1 MPPVNQAADLSAP
14 ELTVRLHQQGLVAA
28 YGRFALET
36 DDLQTILDEA
46 SCVAADGLKVR
57 FAKVLQCL
65 PEEQAFL
72 VRAGV
77 GWKPGVVGH
86 ARVGGD
92 LDSPAGY
99 AFRTGVPVISND
111 LAAEPRFRTPKLLLE
126 HGIRSAINVLVRTD
140 GEDFGVLEVDSS
152 HRGEFGESDVAFL
165 QTLANTLAVAI
176 RAQKREDGK
185 AQMLQEKEALLREN
199 ERLLREKDLL
209 VREIHHRVTNSLQLV
224 HSALTLQGRA
234 IDNAEARQ
242 QIAEAAARVL
252 AIAAVNRRLYQAGTA
267 VAADARQYMRGLL
280 DDMKLLLP
288 SVGSRSLELDM
299 ESFPLSAD
307 DLAHLGLIAVELVTN
322 ALKHGRGRVQVAVRC
337 DDASLQVSVADEGP
351 GFPAGFDPA
360 ASAGLGFRIVSSL
373 AGAGPGAAIAVD
385 RSMPTG
391 KIVVRMPVSVP
402 VSVPVSAR

>member
-1 MPPVNQAADLSAP
+1 MPLLSQAADLSAP
-14 ELTVRLHQQGLVAA
+14 ALRLRLRQQELVAA
-28 YGRFALET
+28 YGCFALET

-46 SCVAADGLKVR
+46 SRVAADGLKVQ
-57 FAKVLQCL
+57 FAKVLQHL

-72 VRAGV
+72 VRSGV

-92 LDSPAGY
+92 LESPAGY
-99 AFRTGVPVISND
+99 AFRTSEPVISND
-111 LAAEPRFRTPKLLLE
+111 LATEPRFRTPKLLLE

-140 GEDFGVLEVDSS
+140 GDAFGVLEVDSS
-152 HRGEFGESDVAFL
+152 HGGEFGNSDVAFL

-176 RAQKREDGK
+176 RAQMREDAK

-242 QIAEAAARVL
+242 QIAEA
-252 AIAAVNRRLYQAGTA
+252 
-267 VAADARQYMRGLL
+267 D
-280 DDMKLLLP
+280 
-288 SVGSRSLELDM
+288 
-299 ESFPLSAD
+299 
-307 DLAHLGLIAVELVTN
+307 
-322 ALKHGRGRVQVAVRC
+322 
-337 DDASLQVSVADEGP
+337 SLQVSVADEGP

-360 ASAGLGFRIVSSL
+360 ASVGLGLRIVSSL
-373 AGAGPGAAIAVD
+373 AGAGQGAAIAVD
-385 RSMPTG
+385 RSVPSG
-391 KIVVRMPVSVP
+391 RIVVR
-402 VSVPVSAR
+402 VPVSAH